1 MNALPLLRSTVA
13 RRFAL
18 LAVGV
23 VLFAGNSARAQLITH
38 RITIQPIQITNVG
51 ATVVGN
57 ASLTLFEAATDKIW
71 AQAGIDIQY
80 NSWITY
86 ASNTFTN
93 ANSPFTGGAN
103 NLDVLTAS
111 NAAFPWNSLPT
122 TVVRMFFVNTINNN
136 TNILG
141 VSYQNNAPTEFYDP
155 LTDGQVTSGRNGI
168 LIANRT
174 FTLGYIDTIAH
185 ELGHMLGLDH
195 ENNGAFTQS
204 GRNLMLESPTSFPT
218 SISNIFPDG
227 NDSSQLTDDQKTVAK
242 YFHFAVPLPENQQYT
257 YTAVPEP
264 AHIAVVAGALAL
276 AAGLYRRRRAARG

>member
-57 ASLTLFEAATDKIW
+57 ASLSLFEAATDKVW

-86 ASNTFTN
+86 ASNTFINATN
-93 ANSPFTGGAN
+93 PASGQASS
-103 NLDVLTAS
+103 LAQLTTN

-122 TVVRMFFVNTINNN
+122 TVVRMFFVNTIDGNV
-136 TNILG
+136 NILG
-141 VSYQNNAPTEFYDP
+141 VSHQNYVPEFYNP
-155 LTDGQVTSGRNGI
+155 AGGQISSASNGI

-185 ELGHMLGLDH
+185 ELGHMLGSDH
-195 ENNGAFTQS
+195 ENNNAFSQS

-227 NDSSQLTDDQKTVAK
+227 NDSSQLTADQKTAAK
-242 YFHFAVPLPENQQYT
+242 YYHFAVPLPVNQQYT

-264 AHIAVVAGALAL
+264 AHIAVVAGALVL

>member
-155 LTDGQVTSGRNGI
+155 LTDGQVTSGRNGKI
-168 LIANRT
+168 GR
-174 FTLGYIDTIAH
+174 AH
-185 ELGHMLGLDH
+185 
-195 ENNGAFTQS
+195 
-204 GRNLMLESPTSFPT
+204 
-218 SISNIFPDG
+218 
-227 NDSSQLTDDQKTVAK
+227 V
-242 YFHFAVPLPENQQYT
+242 
-257 YTAVPEP
+257 
-264 AHIAVVAGALAL
+264 
-276 AAGLYRRRRAARG
+276 